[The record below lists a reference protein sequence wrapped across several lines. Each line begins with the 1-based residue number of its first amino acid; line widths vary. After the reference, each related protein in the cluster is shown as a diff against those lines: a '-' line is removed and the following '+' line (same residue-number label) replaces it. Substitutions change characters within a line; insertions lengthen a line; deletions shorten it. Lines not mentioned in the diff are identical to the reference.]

1 MKTVEEFNKI
11 QKVENTKNIAIDFD
25 GVIHDCSKGYYD
37 GTVYGDPLP
46 DALMS
51 LHHLKEL
58 GYNLIIFSCKSRSDR
73 PSVNGKTGTEM
84 VWDWLEKHNMKEFI
98 NDVVVEKPR
107 AICFIDDKG
116 VRFNNWDQCLET
128 LEILNIV

>member
-1 MKTVEEFNKI
+1 MKEVDNFIK
-11 QKVENTKNIAIDFD
+11 KVVKNESDTLAIDFD

-46 DALMS
+46 GALKA
-51 LHHLKEL
+51 LKTL
-58 GYNLIIFSCKSRSDR
+58 KQKGFNLIIFSCKSRSDR

-116 VRFNNWDQCLET
+116 IRFNNWGQCLKT